1 MRHYIEN
8 KIFDEIRIGDKSSV
22 VRSLTEQDIKLF
34 AIMSG
39 DINPAHLD
47 VEYAKSEMFHKI
59 IAHGM
64 WGGAVLSSILGTKFP
79 GPGTIYLSQTLKF
92 LRPVT
97 IGDVITATVTV
108 IARNQEKH
116 RLTLE
121 CTCVNQLGTEV
132 IQGVAEVIAPIN
144 KIKRLA
150 VELPDVILCDSAQWY
165 NDLIKKRG
173 NLAPLITAV
182 VHPVDRESLLGAFL
196 SASEGLIDPILIGP
210 ASKIKDIAEKEH
222 LDISPYRIIDTE
234 HSHEAAEIAVKMAK
248 SGEVEAL
255 MKGKLHTDELMSCVV
270 NRERG
275 IRTARRISH
284 VFAMR
289 VPNYHKPLYI
299 TDAAI
304 NINPNLTAKC
314 DIVQNAIDLF
324 RTVELTT
331 PKVALISAVETVNQ
345 KIPSTLDATAICKM
359 SDRGQITGAVIDGP
373 LAFDNAISKESA
385 RIKGI
390 SSPVAGE
397 VDIIMVPDLESG
409 NILYKQLTLLS
420 GVEAAGIVLGA
431 RVPIVLTSRISN
443 TTARL
448 AVHFIIHTQ
457 IY

>member
-1 MRHYIEN
+1 
-8 KIFDEIRIGDKSSV
+8 
-22 VRSLTEQDIKLF
+22 
-34 AIMSG
+34 
-39 DINPAHLD
+39 
-47 VEYAKSEMFHKI
+47 
-59 IAHGM
+59 
-64 WGGAVLSSILGTKFP
+64 
-79 GPGTIYLSQTLKF
+79 
-92 LRPVT
+92 
-97 IGDVITATVTV
+97 
-108 IARNQEKH
+108 
-116 RLTLE
+116 
-121 CTCVNQLGTEV
+121 
-132 IQGVAEVIAPIN
+132 
-144 KIKRLA
+144 
-150 VELPDVILCDSAQWY
+150 
-165 NDLIKKRG
+165 
-173 NLAPLITAV
+173 
-182 VHPVDRESLLGAFL
+182 
-196 SASEGLIDPILIGP
+196 
-210 ASKIKDIAEKEH
+210 
-222 LDISPYRIIDTE
+222 
-234 HSHEAAEIAVKMAK
+234 
-248 SGEVEAL
+248 

-448 AVHFIIHTQ
+448 ASCALALLYTRNRIGGAII
-457 IY
+457 